1 MKSFITLCLILAMV
15 AGVTILLA
23 GCGGGTSSNVVSI
36 LVNPPAA
43 TVIAGQPQTF
53 TATVTGPTTTTT
65 VTDWPCTYSYVPA
78 ATTSNPSPKAV
89 TGNCT
94 SGGAITGVTGKIG
107 TWIISTANS
116 SNVLTYTAPDLA
128 DFPNPVPTLTFA
140 ATSDADKKKTANA
153 VVYLDSG
160 IRVSVT
166 PTSATVPVGLTPAQT
181 VVFVPSFLNANASGQ
196 QFKLVQPN
204 TASSVTLDQSPTPQT
219 PDTCDPNC
227 GTIDNATGVYTAPAT
242 LPTDTKPAGSK
253 STAAT
258 TVYVVTWNS
267 ADPNH
272 YTTATITLV
281 SSTNN
286 PVTFSGIYPS
296 VAPAGGLLQDVFLN
310 AKNLL
315 NTTLIN
321 FVPPSAQADLTAS
334 SGTPLGTTQIFT
346 IPISLAYCT
355 ASASG
360 VTPVVTCDAS
370 LVTRV
375 RLNAAQLAN
384 PEPDPNHPA
393 WLMIPNLPGSPT
405 VTAPCVQVPNAGGSF
420 TAIACPLH
428 LLNASPAVVAAA
440 PDSFPQSSTSG
451 TINIGV
457 DGGYYGAT
465 GGQVQM
471 TFNDQ
476 AILVQSGSSSATH
489 LLGTQNNFQLPN
501 PGLYEIAVNSSTST
515 GVPPLFKSTITN
527 AAVQPDFTPFTPN
540 PSNTPSATCSIPQ
553 VQPPQA
559 LPGTYP
565 NCVLLNGGGNP
576 APSAMALNSVKGYA
590 VIAEQGTDAL
600 QLIDL
605 TSGVPAQSGSP
616 VSISPASQPT
626 DIAIDSGLTVN
637 GGDLGIVVSSGDSKL
652 YLYSINPQSATPFT
666 FLKSVAVDLQTL
678 LSQSGVAG
686 LPTPFAFGVDP
697 STHLGVVAYSG
708 TSIGTNIAFIV
719 DVNPNLDGSDQ
730 RTCFLAGQVPPCV
743 ISPVTVI
750 TGPYPRVVLQPNV
763 PLAYV
768 TPGGAN
774 GSTSVV
780 DLLQTATSVQILPA
794 ASSTTATGAFRTAG
808 ITTIKTVTPHGIN
821 AALGGT
827 VIISGITSKGGT
839 NFNGTFPVSVV
850 DPYTFS
856 YAQTGLAD
864 DQETNIGTPG
874 SPTLG
879 TVQYGSPYY
888 AFSTSANVSGAAI
901 NPYTRTFAYADFA
914 SYSAQI
920 GFISTLDQSLTSLSL
935 SAGSCNG
942 CTPTPSGGPENG
954 FRSVA
959 FDPFTNVLIAFNPG
973 KNGPAQNS
981 PDNSISLINPGG
993 PAPLGSANSAYR
1005 IVASIPTNQIGQGS
1019 YTPSGAA
1026 TATIVYGPM
1035 TYDPRTKFVLIANA
1049 GSNSLTYM
1057 SLDPTNSFQ
1066 AVHIQDLQLPANACT
1081 SAATCFAVPTAQPAL
1096 GTLTPAS
1103 TCSPVDPVSTC
1114 MPQGVR
1120 VGRPAT
1126 IRLLGQGFSSTG
1138 NSPIVRLDGQTS
1150 ITPPGATTPVTVTS
1164 TLIGDNE
1171 IDVSIPAAILFAPH
1185 DYAVDVL
1192 DSTGAASNSF
1202 PLHVVGILDMS
1213 AACTPTSV
1221 LPQGPEA
1228 VAIDQ
1233 TRHIAVVTN
1242 YACNRVSVISLDMTG
1257 TLYPGI
1263 PFGGILGSVTVGN
1276 QPVGVG
1282 VISRLGYAV
1291 VANSGDTPTGTASI
1305 IDISTPTSPNIVT
1318 WTSSTSSTTTDNA
1331 VSVGLAPLGVA
1342 IDQDRALALVANS
1355 GSNTLSA
1362 IDLTVLFPSVSG
1374 GHTQS
1379 APVATTVGL
1388 SGPPTAV
1395 AVDANSAVA
1404 AVTNLQNAG
1413 TTSVT
1418 GGLDIINLASVP
1430 PSRSTSSS
1438 ISSLT
1443 VNPTGI
1449 VNNPG
1454 NPNSSPV
1461 LTGTFYVTSTQQN
1474 AVYSFN
1480 PTTSASSTIR
1490 VGVNPY
1496 SVGFNY
1502 QTATLLSINSTS
1514 NTSSVIDSQN
1524 FKTRDTIG
1532 ISSLSQ
1538 FAIDV
1543 DLFENVSVI
1552 VDQNNN
1558 RVVFLAMPK

>member
-1 MKSFITLCLILAMV
+1 MKSFINLCLILAMV
-15 AGVTILLA
+15 AGVPILLS
-23 GCGGGTSSNVVSI
+23 GCGGSGTAANVVA
-36 LVNPPAA
+36 VGVDPPAA

-53 TATVTGPTTTTT
+53 TATVTGSTTTT
-65 VTDWPCTYSYVPA
+65 VTNWPCTYSYVPP
-78 ATTSNPSPKAV
+78 ATSTNPSPKAV
-89 TGNCT
+89 TGSCT
-94 SGGAITGVTGKIG
+94 SDGTITGVTGKIG
-107 TWIISTANS
+107 TWVISTANS

-128 DFPNPVPTLTFA
+128 DFPNPVPVLTFA
-140 ATSDADKKKTANA
+140 ATADADTKITGKA

-166 PTSATVPVGLTPAQT
+166 PTSATVPVGLTPPQT

-204 TASSVTLDQSPTPQT
+204 TASSVTLDQTPTPQT

-272 YTTATITLV
+272 YALATITLV

-286 PVTFSGIYPS
+286 PVTFSSIYPS
-296 VAPAGGLLQDVFLN
+296 IAPAGGLLQDVFLN

-321 FVPPSAQADLTAS
+321 FVPPTAQSDLTAS

-355 ASASG
+355 ASATG

-405 VTAPCVQVPNAGGSF
+405 VTAPCVQVPNAGSSL

-428 LLNASPAVVAAA
+428 LVNASPAIVAAT
-440 PDSFPQSSTSG
+440 PDSFPQSTTSG

-465 GGQVQM
+465 GGQVQL

-476 AILVQSGSSSATH
+476 ATLVQSNSSSAIH
-489 LLGTQNNFQLPN
+489 LLGTKDNFQLPD
-501 PGLYEIAVNSSTST
+501 PGLYEISVNSSST
-515 GVPPLFKSTITN
+515 TGTPPLFKTATTN
-527 AAVQPDFTPFTPN
+527 AAVQPDFAVA
-540 PSNTPSATCSIPQ
+540 PSPVSVPLNITSAS
-553 VQPPQA
+553 
-559 LPGTYP
+559 GT
-565 NCVLLNGGGNP
+565 NL
-576 APSAMALNSVKGYA
+576 APSAVALDSNKGYA
-590 VIAEQGTDAL
+590 VITEQASNSL
-600 QLIDL
+600 QLISL
-605 TSGVPAQSGSP
+605 AGAQPAQVGSP
-616 VSISPASQPT
+616 FQLAVANSPTASASAPT
-626 DIAIDSGLTVN
+626 DIAIDDQLTVN
-637 GGDLGIVVSSGDSKL
+637 NGDLGIVVSSGDSKL
-652 YLYSINPQSATPFT
+652 YLYSINPQANPAFT
-666 FLKSVAVDLQTL
+666 FIKSVDVSLQTL
-678 LSQSGVAG
+678 LSQPGVAG
-686 LPTPFAFGVDP
+686 LPAAFAFGVDP
-697 STHLGVVAYSG
+697 TTHLGVVAYSG
-708 TSIGTNIAFIV
+708 TSLGTNIAFIV
-719 DVNPNLDGSDQ
+719 DVNPNLDGLDT

-794 ASSTTATGAFRTAG
+794 STSTTATGAFRTSG

-821 AALGGT
+821 AALGGS
-827 VIISGITSKGGT
+827 VIISGITSKNGT
-839 NFNGTFPVSVV
+839 NFNGTFTVSVV

-864 DQETNIGTPG
+864 DQETNIGNPG

-901 NPYTRTFAYADFA
+901 NPFTRTFAYADFA

-942 CTPTPSGGPENG
+942 CTPTPAGGPENG

-959 FDPFTNVLIAFNPG
+959 FDPFTNVLIVFNPG

-981 PDNSISLINPGG
+981 PDNAISLINPGG
-993 PAPLGSANSAYR
+993 PAPSGSANPAYR
-1005 IVASIPTNQIGQGS
+1005 IIAAVPTNQIGQGS
-1019 YTPSGAA
+1019 YTPAGAS
-1026 TATIVYGPM
+1026 TATTVYGPM
-1035 TYDPRTKFVLIANA
+1035 TYDPKSKFVLVANA
-1049 GSNSLTYM
+1049 GDNTLTFMNLETTPY
-1057 SLDPTNSFQ
+1057 Q
-1066 AVHIQDLQLPANACT
+1066 KVHIQNIQLPADACLT
-1081 SAATCFAVPTAQPAL
+1081 AATCYAVPTAQPAL
-1096 GTLTPAS
+1096 GSLNPAI
-1103 TCSPVDPVSTC
+1103 TCSPAEPLSPC
-1114 MPQGVR
+1114 MPQAVR
-1120 VGRPAT
+1120 VGRQAK
-1126 IRLLGQGFSSTG
+1126 IRILGQGFTSAGSS
-1138 NSPIVRLDGQTS
+1138 PVVRLDGQTS
-1150 ITPPGATTPVTVTS
+1150 ITPPGATTPVQVQS
-1164 TLIGDNE
+1164 TLISDSE
-1171 IDVSIPAAILFAPH
+1171 IDVTIPASILFAPH
-1185 DYAVDVL
+1185 NYAVDVQ
-1192 DSTGAASNSF
+1192 SSANGETSNAAQLF
-1202 PLHVVGILDMS
+1202 VVGVLDMS

-1221 LPQGPEA
+1221 LPQGPEGVA
-1228 VAIDQ
+1228 VDQ

-1242 YACNRVSVISLDMTG
+1242 YACNSASVISLDITG

-1263 PFGGILGSVTVGN
+1263 PFGGILGSVNVGK
-1276 QPVGVG
+1276 QPIGVG
-1282 VISRLGYAV
+1282 LISRLGYAV
-1291 VANSGDTPTGTASI
+1291 VANNGDTPTGTASI
-1305 IDISTPTSPNIVT
+1305 IDISTPTSPKLVT
-1318 WTSSTSSTTTDNA
+1318 WTASGSSTASNA

-1355 GSNTLSA
+1355 GSNTLSS

-1379 APVATTVGL
+1379 APAATTVGL

-1395 AVDANSAVA
+1395 AVDPNSATA

-1418 GGLDIINLASVP
+1418 GGIDVINLASVP
-1430 PSRSTSSS
+1430 PTRSTSSS

-1449 VNNPG
+1449 VDNPG
-1454 NPNSSPV
+1454 NPNTSPV
-1461 LTGTFYVTSTQQN
+1461 VAGTFYVTSTQQN
-1474 AVYSFN
+1474 AVYTFN
-1480 PTTSASSTIR
+1480 PITTSTSVIR
-1490 VGVNPY
+1490 VGINPY
-1496 SVGFNY
+1496 SLGFNY
-1502 QTATLLSINSTS
+1502 QTGTLLTINSTS

-1543 DLFENVSVI
+1543 DQYQNVSVI

-1558 RVVFLAMPK
+1558 RVVFLAMPH